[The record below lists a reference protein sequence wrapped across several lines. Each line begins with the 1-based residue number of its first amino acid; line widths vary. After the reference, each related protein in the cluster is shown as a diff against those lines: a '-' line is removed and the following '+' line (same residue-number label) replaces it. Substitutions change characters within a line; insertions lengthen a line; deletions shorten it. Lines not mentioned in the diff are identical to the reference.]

1 MYYKYKRY
9 TRFQRQC
16 RSSHYGTRGSA
27 ASLQCQDT
35 GLILGSV
42 QWVKG
47 SIAAAMA
54 QVTTAA
60 QIGSLAQ
67 KLHMLQGSQKIKIKK
82 KIK

>member
-1 MYYKYKRY
+1 M
-9 TRFQRQC
+9 
-16 RSSHYGTRGSA
+16 
-27 ASLQCQDT
+27 
-35 GLILGSV
+35 ILGSV

-82 KIK
+82 NKIKERRGKKKNLLVSSLAP